1 MKLNQ
6 YEWDPEKDKLGEGA
20 FAEVFRAKDTY
31 ANRNV
36 ALKIYKIAVTSGDMG
51 STRQSKYSLE
61 KEFSN
66 LEGKSHTNI
75 ITYFGLNYLKH
86 SDAMGRSGSY
96 PVIIM
101 EYANQGTLK
110 DFIKTKPT
118 KKVLDKLIKDIVL
131 GVGYL
136 HEEGLLHR
144 DLKPGNVLITK
155 NKKGVTT
162 AKISDFGISKDTM
175 STENITKSFTE
186 MIGTP
191 HYMAPEQ
198 FHKKKFGLD
207 GTITSRTD
215 LWAIGVIVYKSLT
228 GKYPFGEGM
237 DDIELVRD
245 AITEKEPDL
254 NSIPED
260 YKKLLSICFEK
271 KAINRPSSAEEL
283 LQYINSDYKA
293 PIKEKKDRDRTIVEE
308 ENPQKEDIDNTVFIT
323 KEGEEKPEDNQG
335 SKVTK
340 LQKIILWIY
349 AGISILWSTYLILDS
364 ENTVYTFLLYPISAF
379 LFAFFYA
386 KRRNQYTLPKLI
398 NNGFLM
404 YSNLI
409 VIFVVIAMSLNSSL
423 KPEDY
428 VFIFS
433 GIIQVLVFGWL
444 IYRDIKSDPRK
455 PKRKFAAENYLVL
468 FFLLAYCVSYFL
480 DIYEDTIGFT
490 VVLLLDKQWMALT
503 LMPNVLFIAALFFF
517 IYKKHKNF
525 GNTLILFFVASVG
538 IASLWWLFLETKSYA
553 LNSGEG
559 FYSTLVNMAS
569 SSKKIYIQDFK
580 IGYYMWYFSMFFGF
594 MAIIYSAIKETN
606 FKKYFW
612 PAISIFTLIL
622 GTLFYNQWS
631 KSKIGYDFNEGIENV
646 NYYQFKEALDNRA
659 KWYFEKGVVN
669 RILGKYTKD
678 NADELKRMLR
688 LFVDHNGIT
697 TRIDDQQLK
706 AAIETNDSGVL
717 EILMTPKVGGFTED
731 VDFVE
736 NEKSLLQMA
745 RDQENAKMDTLLVNK
760 GATLTTK
767 EKEAEELKRK
777 EELKAKEFRY
787 NENFTNGSTK
797 FPKISDTN
805 REWTYEF
812 SAYKINVKNKELSH
826 KKTAYFDIDTAKPY
840 SVSTKTIRGS
850 SKAAIGLVFDYNG
863 SDDYHIAEVG
873 NNTVNIH
880 KYEGGKW
887 NKIKG
892 VNVTTKEGTNTIMI
906 RKIGNY
912 VSCYL
917 NGKIVISSQPIQS
930 TGGKYMGMIVSNPS
944 SNPVLYFD
952 DFKVEGT
959 KR

>member
-61 KEFSN
+61 KEFNN
-66 LEGKSHTNI
+66 LEGLSHTNI
-75 ITYFGLNYLKH
+75 ITYFGLNYIKH
-86 SDAMGRSGSY
+86 TDAMGRSGSY

-110 DFIKTKPT
+110 EFVKTKPS
-118 KKVLDKLIKDIVL
+118 KEVLNKLIRDIVL

-144 DLKPGNVLITK
+144 DLKPGNILITK
-155 NKKGVTT
+155 NKKGVPT
-162 AKISDFGISKDTM
+162 AKISDFGISKDTL
-175 STENITKSFTE
+175 SAENITKSFTE

-207 GTITSRTD
+207 GTISSRTD

-245 AITEKEPDL
+245 AITEKDPDL
-254 NSIPED
+254 NSVPED

-283 LQYINSDYKA
+283 LQYINSDYKVYT
-293 PIKEKKDRDRTIVEE
+293 KKKKDIESTIVEE
-308 ENPQKEDIDNTVFIT
+308 EKPQNEDIDNTVFIT
-323 KEGEEKPEDNQG
+323 KEGEEKPKSDQDH
-335 SKVTK
+335 KVTK
-340 LQKIILWIY
+340 LQKTMLWIY
-349 AGISILWSTYLILDS
+349 AGISILWSAYLILDS
-364 ENTVYTFLLYPISAF
+364 ENTVYAFLLYPISVF
-379 LFAFFYA
+379 LFAVFYV
-386 KRRNQYTLPKLI
+386 KPKNQYTLPKLL
-398 NNGFLM
+398 NTGFLF
-404 YSNLI
+404 YCNLI
-409 VIFVVIAMSLNSSL
+409 VASVVIAMSVNSSL
-423 KPEDY
+423 KAEDY
-428 VFIFS
+428 VFLFL
-433 GIIQVLVFGWL
+433 GIIQGLVFSWL
-444 IYRDIKSDPRK
+444 VYRDIKNTSQK
-455 PKRKFAAENYLVL
+455 PERRFAIENYLAL
-468 FFLLAYCVSYFL
+468 FFLLTYCISYFF
-480 DIYEDTIGFT
+480 DIYKDTIGFM
-490 VVLLLDKQWMALT
+490 VVLLLDKQWMVLT

-517 IYKKHKNF
+517 IYKKHKDF
-525 GNTLILFFVASVG
+525 GNILILFFIASVG
-538 IASLWWLFLETKSYA
+538 IASLWWLFLET
-553 LNSGEG
+553 NSLFFQGGKG
-559 FYSTLVNMAS
+559 FYSSLIAKV
-569 SSKKIYIQDFK
+569 SSKVYIQDFK

-594 MAIIYSAIKETN
+594 MVIIYSAIKETS

-612 PAISIFTLIL
+612 PAISIFTLVLVIM
-622 GTLFYNQWS
+622 FYNQWS

-646 NYYQFKEALDNRA
+646 DYSQFEEAMGNNA
-659 KWYFEKGVVN
+659 KWHFEKGVVS
-669 RILGKYTKD
+669 RMLEKYDED
-678 NADELKRMLR
+678 NSDELKRMLR
-688 LFVDHNGIT
+688 LFVDHSGLT
-697 TRIDDQQLK
+697 TRIDDKQLK
-706 AAIETNDSGVL
+706 AAVETNDAEVL
-717 EILMTPKVGGFTED
+717 EILLTPKVGGFTED
-731 VDFVE
+731 VDFIE
-736 NEKSLLQMA
+736 DEKSLLQMA
-745 RDQENAKMDTLLVNK
+745 RDQQNTKMDTLLINK
-760 GATLTTK
+760 GAKLTDK
-767 EKEAEELKRK
+767 EQKAEDLKRQ
-777 EELKAKEFRY
+777 EEQKAKEFKY
-787 NENFTNGSTK
+787 HENFTNGSTK
-797 FPKISDTN
+797 FPKFSDTN
-805 REWTYEF
+805 KEWTYEF

-826 KKTAYFDIDTAKPY
+826 KKTAYFDIDAAKPY

-906 RKIGNY
+906 RKNGNY